1 MTEQDPN
8 IAPLIPPAFSSSS
21 SSSAFLASASE
32 TPVEKVTEKAAEKNE
47 PVKPVHPLEPGGV
60 RFQQIYARAKGAE
73 EELETERERRI
84 KAEIERDILKAGGTV
99 SSTAPTDREY
109 TNAELAALV
118 IQGQATQ
125 DQVDQYKEQ
134 RLEKKISQ
142 RLRDEFEAKQRDAGR
157 AERLTSEFADYTK
170 AIPNIEVQGS
180 DERKAVDNEFN
191 WLVSAH
197 GLDPA
202 KLAAIDRQSLALN
215 AVRNVFGPVT
225 SIRQRVASPVGETHV
240 GSFGVVPPVQKPNPD
255 QALLNGLKPEQV
267 QHYEKMMRAG
277 RYPNG
282 WSDVVAELKYEPPKA
297 ISGLVKR

>member
-8 IAPLIPPAFSSSS
+8 IAPLIPPASPVPSV
-21 SSSAFLASASE
+21 SE
-32 TPVEKVTEKAAEKNE
+32 TPAEKAVEKTVEKNE

-84 KAEIERDILKAGGTV
+84 KAETERDILKAGGT
-99 SSTAPTDREY
+99 TGGTTTDREY

-197 GLDPA
+197 GLDLA

-240 GSFGVVPPVQKPNPD
+240 GSFGLVPPVPKPNPD

-282 WSDVVAELKYEPPKA
+282 WSDVVAELKYEPPKT
-297 ISGLVKR
+297 ISGLVTR